1 MNLHDDK
8 ERREMVARFMQAET
22 TAEEE
27 RLLADYYRN
36 HSDKLSPEE
45 EDLRMLLLLSATHKE
60 PTEFA
65 PSEEKEE
72 EFDRM
77 MAARNRRQPTRKAF
91 SPTLLYIYGI
101 AAVLAGLLLIP
112 FGRQKQEAPAPQI
125 SQTAAPKPLPAT
137 EGTKEAG
144 VTTTESLPHKNAEQ
158 PIRKAAKTALPAKTD
173 IRDTYQIARSL
184 FPDYEKLEITSLENS
199 QIVAVTR
206 TDGHIQHYI
215 LIDDA
220 DKRNC
225 LQFVAID
232 LTPDSY
238 I

>member
-91 SPTLLYIYGI
+91 SPTLYIYGI

-144 VTTTESLPHKNAEQ
+144 VTTTDSLPHKNAEQ
-158 PIRKAAKTALPAKTD
+158 PIRKAAKTARPAKTD